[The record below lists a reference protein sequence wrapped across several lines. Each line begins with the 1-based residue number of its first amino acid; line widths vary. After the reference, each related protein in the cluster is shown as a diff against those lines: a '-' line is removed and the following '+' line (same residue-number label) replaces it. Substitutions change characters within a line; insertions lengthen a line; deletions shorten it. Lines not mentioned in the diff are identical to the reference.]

1 MAQTNQQESAWTVD
15 SSPSLQSVT
24 LANLRKITQI
34 ENFSEEQIF
43 EMEVVGNVLPFKAN
57 NYVIEQ
63 LIDWDNVPGD
73 SMFNLTFPQKHM
85 LKTEHYDMMASVL
98 KNDPDRK
105 QIQEMANKIR
115 LELNPHPA
123 GQMELNVPMLKDG
136 TKLYGMQHK
145 YKETTLFFPSQGQ
158 TCHAYC
164 SFCFR
169 WPQFVGMD
177 EMKFAM
183 KEGDDLAQYVR
194 EHPEISDIL
203 FTGGDPMIMK
213 ASLFATYIDK
223 ILDANLPNLKTIRIG
238 TKALSYW
245 PYKFTSD
252 SDSEETLETFRR
264 IKSKGIHV
272 ALMGHFNHLAEL
284 KTDSV
289 KLAIEKVRETGVQI
303 RTQSPLLTNINDD
316 ANMWAQMWQKQVE
329 LGCVPYYMFVVR
341 DTGAQHYFGVS
352 LVKAHEIFQQAIQ
365 KVSGLARTVRGP
377 SMSATPGK
385 VQVDGVAEINGTKVI
400 ILRMLQGRNP
410 KWVNRPFFAKY
421 DENAIWLDD
430 LKPAFEDKFFFEDE
444 LKQIKEQK
452 FKNMNS

>member
-1 MAQTNQQESAWTVD
+1 MAQTNQQESVWTVD

-24 LANLRKITQI
+24 LTNLRKLPQI

-63 LIDWDNVPGD
+63 LIDWNNVPGD

-85 LKTEHYDMMASVL
+85 LKTEHYDMMASIL
-98 KNDPDRK
+98 KNNPDRK
-105 QIQEMANKIR
+105 EIQEMANKIR

-145 YKETTLFFPSQGQ
+145 YKETCLFFPSQGQ

-183 KEGDDLAQYVR
+183 KEGDDLAQYVK

-223 ILDANLPNLKTIRIG
+223 LLDADLPNLKTIRIG

-252 SDSEETLETFRR
+252 NDHEETLETFRR

-385 VQVDGVAEINGTKVI
+385 VQVDGVAQINGTKVI
-400 ILRMLQGRNP
+400 VLRMLQGRNP
-410 KWVNRPFFAKY
+410 EWVNRPFFAKY